1 MFIKKMAI
9 VYWGTL
15 FFAPKN
21 PAPIADLL
29 GTP

>member
-9 VYWGTL
+9 VYGGTQ

-21 PAPIADLL
+21 PATIANLL